1 MALIAIQSFGGI
13 SPKTPARYL
22 QDTQAQVAINCPV
35 FSGTL
40 QPLQGLGSSLLT
52 LGKTGT
58 PKTIYRFGQ
67 DLDSDTQYW
76 FNWSSDVDVCRSQIA
91 GDTSEW
97 TFFTGDGAPKA
108 TYNSIA
114 LSGAGYP
121 AVTRP
126 LGLPNPVSSLSA
138 SLGAYAAETIG
149 AVVFISSTNIAQIS
163 TTYGIDY
170 SLDKG
175 VTYTNVPI
183 PTVTAVAVAAALEA
197 ITGLTATEEDGAVT
211 VTTNATGENA
221 SLDIRIRVGNTTDT
235 AGTFTYS
242 GYDSGVATGSSST
255 INSIIVLDTEISSI
269 DVGNAIDVAIKTNGV
284 FIAGESSRVI
294 ANSASVTAAD
304 LAKSFTHGQIVL
316 GAAEITNISAVG
328 MYLDFAMVVGGSNVV
343 IARLITTTG
352 SYTAATLAT
361 ALNGVLQ
368 QVGGADALKIAA
380 VGTTVV
386 ISAIA
391 GAVGDFSYSRYLTNP
406 DPGGVTPIITLLSRS
421 LAIPRV
427 PVNTGSP
434 IYTAIAYG
442 SVLYFT
448 PNVKGTATSDELAY
462 ARYVAPSGAV
472 ITALSSANS
481 DSASPAQIILTQAQ
495 IDQLAGSYLS
505 TLTSAGESKFYVTN
519 PAVAGNI
526 YFVVGM
532 NANVTVYGAISPI
545 AVITSVSTGNTASLR
560 LREGNYPSIVDYA
573 ELSGAG
579 AIAAESATESRTYV
593 YTWVNKES
601 GFEFESGPSSPSD
614 IVDVH
619 YEQTVT
625 LSGFATLPVDYIV
638 THKRIYRTVSG
649 TYLFVT
655 ELPANASTYTD
666 TTLSDALNEE
676 LPTASWLPPPANLRG
691 LINLPNGLMA
701 GFVGR
706 DVYFCD
712 PYHPHAWPLQYM
724 QSVDYPIVGL
734 GRMDTTLAVLTTGT
748 PYFIQGTNPDSMAV
762 VKSDLEQSCAS
773 KRSIVSQNG
782 VVIYASPD
790 GLVMLTPGGSKVAT
804 ENMFTRAQWQSYFQ
818 PTSIHAYMHDM
829 KYVAFYNNGTTSGGF
844 IFDMTTGQ
852 FILHDI
858 YVECGYNDLQRDQLF
873 VASSDRSVK
882 KWLSGAIKSYV
893 WRSKKFTLP
902 AVTGFSCAQLG
913 SEEYPMTVKFY
924 IDSILAHTQ
933 VVVDRDI
940 FRLPSVRGRDV
951 EIQIEGAA
959 EVFYFAIAQSVEEL
973 ANV

>member
-1 MALIAIQSFGGI
+1 
-13 SPKTPARYL
+13 
-22 QDTQAQVAINCPV
+22 
-35 FSGTL
+35 
-40 QPLQGLGSSLLT
+40 
-52 LGKTGT
+52 
-58 PKTIYRFGQ
+58 
-67 DLDSDTQYW
+67 
-76 FNWSSDVDVCRSQIA
+76 
-91 GDTSEW
+91 
-97 TFFTGDGAPKA
+97 
-108 TYNSIA
+108 
-114 LSGAGYP
+114 
-121 AVTRP
+121 
-126 LGLPNPVSSLSA
+126 VSSLTA
-138 SLGAYAAETIG
+138 ALGPYAAETAG
-149 AVVFISSTNIAQIS
+149 ATVFISATNIAQVS
-163 TTYGIDY
+163 ALYGIDY

-175 VTYTNVPI
+175 TTYINVPT
-183 PTVTAVAVAAALEA
+183 PTVTAVAIAAALA
-197 ITGLTATEEDGAVT
+197 AAAGIAATEEDGAVT
-211 VTTNATGENA
+211 IVTDVTGEDA
-221 SLDIRIRVGNTTDT
+221 TLDIRFRVGDTTDT
-235 AGTFTYS
+235 SGTFTYA
-242 GYDSGVATGSSST
+242 GYDSGTAVGSSST
-255 INSIIVLDTEISSI
+255 INSIIILDTEISSV

-294 ANSASVTAAD
+294 ANSTSVTAAD

-316 GAAEITNISAVG
+316 TATEITNISAVG
-328 MYLDFAMVVGGSNVV
+328 MYLDFAMVVSGSNVV

-352 SYTAATLAT
+352 TYTATTLAA

-368 QVGGADALKIAA
+368 QVNGADALKIAV
-380 VGTTVV
+380 VGTSVV
-386 ISAIA
+386 VSAIA

-406 DPGGVTPIITLLSRS
+406 DPGGVTPIISLLSRA

-427 PVNTGSP
+427 PVNSGAP

-462 ARYVAPSGAV
+462 ARYVSPGGAV
-472 ITALSSANS
+472 ITQLSSANS
-481 DSASPAQIILTQAQ
+481 DAASPAQIILTQTE
-495 IDQLAGSYLS
+495 IDQLEGSYLS
-505 TLTSAGESKFYVTN
+505 TLTPASESKLYVAN
-519 PAVAGNI
+519 PAVAGNM
-526 YFVVGM
+526 YFVVGL

-545 AVITSVSTGNTASLR
+545 AVITSVATGTTASLR
-560 LREGNYPSIVDYA
+560 LREGNYPSIIDYA

-579 AIAAESATESRTYV
+579 TVAAESATDSRTYV

-601 GFEFESGPSSPSD
+601 GFEFESGPAAPST

-625 LSGFATLPVDYIV
+625 LSGFSPAPADYIV
-638 THKRIYRTVSG
+638 THKRVYRSVNG

-666 TTLSDALNEE
+666 TVLSDELNEE
-676 LPTASWLPPPANLRG
+676 LPTANWLPPPATLRG
-691 LINLPNGLMA
+691 LINLPNGIMA

-724 QSVDYPIVGL
+724 QSIDYPIVGL

-790 GLVMLTPGGSKVAT
+790 GLVILTPGGSKVAT
-804 ENMFTRAQWQSYFQ
+804 ESMFTRAQWQAYFK

-829 KYVAFYNNGTTSGGF
+829 KYVAFYNNGVTSGGF
-844 IFDMTTGQ
+844 IFDMTTSQ

-858 YVECGYNDLQRDQLF
+858 YAECGYNDLQRDQLF
-873 VASSDRSVK
+873 IASSDRSVK
-882 KWLSGAIKSYV
+882 KWLEGSPKSYI

-902 AVTGFSCAQLG
+902 SVTGFSCAQLG
-913 SEEYPMTVKFY
+913 AESYPMTAKFY
-924 IDSILAHTQ
+924 IDSVLRHTQ
-933 VVVDRDI
+933 VVLDRDI
-940 FRLPSVRGRDV
+940 FRLPSIQGRDV
-951 EIQIEGAA
+951 EVQLEGNA
-959 EVFYFAIAQSVEEL
+959 EVFYFAVAQSVEEL